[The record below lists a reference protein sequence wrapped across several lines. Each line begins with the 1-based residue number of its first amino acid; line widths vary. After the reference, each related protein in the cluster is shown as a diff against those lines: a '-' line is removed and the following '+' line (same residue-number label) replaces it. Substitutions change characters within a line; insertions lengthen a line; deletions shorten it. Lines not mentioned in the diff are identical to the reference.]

1 METSKDAS
9 STETEHA
16 DVTQRVTRTVITRT
30 NYESSVAD
38 TNIGG
43 DVSDDL
49 AYFDVAESLT
59 ADSMLASASHGSDY
73 SVLRL
78 DRAQDD
84 LSSFKKRI
92 DANAEEQREHA
103 DLMAGLQRKVEDYR
117 RRIAEI
123 ERQVATRTSDDR
135 VTFNISEVS
144 ETWTPEIKEVSG
156 VEYEF
161 ASKLDE
167 ERRKVEELRMHNTQ
181 LQAEI
186 QHLRQQ
192 FDLTIQEKERSYQIR
207 EKNLAQYLSD
217 EQKRMMDLWTE
228 LQHVRRQFGE
238 YKDQTERELEN
249 QRNEFARISRG
260 VGGFARQLNLSSY
273 EGTETTVINQDSV
286 LMDAV
291 RRFREQQAAPM
302 GASAEDYDALM
313 KKYEEAI
320 ERIVELE
327 SSGDGSTGKLSALET
342 QLRRNRDKL
351 AECREVLRKIYDLTK
366 ESNKD
371 TTKRARSLSPGGT
384 HVIPSE
390 VLRSV
395 RYAIRTRDNELQQ
408 LQRKLKNTELQITE
422 LLTRL
427 ETAEEARKRLEK
439 QLTDSKKELTTQM
452 KSVEDANRELKRL
465 EERLR
470 ASDSDKTITEN
481 ARRKLEEEVRRLKT
495 IIDQSDADDV
505 KKALEE
511 AEAQNRFIE
520 EEYKTRI
527 AELSR
532 RTEGLV
538 DDNKRLKG
546 DLNGV
551 KDKYRN
557 LEIQYNIT
565 LQKLDEKDFALKN
578 LEDSKRDLLKD
589 LEDQRVR
596 FDTVTN
602 ELDNLQTNFTTTTKN
617 TVAIEMTVKEIKQ
630 QRDDLSKQKDDLSR
644 QLADLSHKIEVE
656 IKKREEIEK
665 TSLRHVD
672 EIEKLKAQITDYESQ
687 LMLLRRHNDEL
698 DTQLKTSQA
707 KITTTENSL
716 ASAKKEITTLN
727 ELNGKLQNEK
737 HEIMNSKQNSDVEL
751 DAVKE
756 KLRKV
761 EIEIEKLS
769 TENKALIETEQ
780 TSKVAYKDEE
790 NKVHVLERE
799 LDEAKTEIDELR
811 RQLTQLDQEKKERLE
826 DVIRLRTAA
835 DKSDTYEST
844 HITEI
849 RVKELGDRH
858 KLDLERLE
866 NERDEIERRLQLLQ
880 DELAEKQRIV
890 DRQVTEIEEL
900 KQRYESE
907 INAQKSEMIALETK
921 YQNEHDDERDQHQH
935 DIQLLKASEDEL
947 RDKIELLER
956 KLQEAIDREKILHNE
971 ITEWEEKYDTLN
983 KELEKVRDEVEA
995 VRSDAEKDSQKWKT
1009 EIYIAQ
1015 TEVKNLEAANETLKA
1030 QLSTANERA
1039 NSLNRTTNEQAA
1051 KIRELNSHIRR
1062 LDEELTDSKAL
1073 VSSLESD
1080 LESAQNR
1087 LHTIEE
1093 QYAEL
1098 QLENNKIR
1106 AETDMSNRQIDV
1118 LKKTNA
1124 SNESEIERLKKKVV
1138 QLSDVAKQQAD
1149 ELDRLQNERDQLDKA
1164 YREKAK
1170 HVDQLSEMAKTLEMK
1185 MNRMRQ
1191 ELHDITDKLT
1201 TTETER
1207 NILRTEMRKLEQE
1220 LQFGKDQM
1228 LRKTDE
1234 FHAALDDLANAHRAA
1249 EDGRVS
1255 ALQELETRKFE
1266 LSDLKSRLD
1275 NAEERLGTLQQEY
1288 IRVDKE
1294 RDVLSDS
1301 LRRFQSIISRTVIP
1315 ESGPIDMQT
1324 IDVHVQKLM
1333 THMEKLERERNDY
1346 RESLGRLKRKTTDA
1360 PIMVNK
1366 HETFYRSIEERV
1378 ADVEE
1383 GKRSAEMRLAS
1394 AKELLKS
1401 QEEALKQRD
1410 DERRTMKSK
1419 IVAYELETRGKEAQI
1434 RHLNEL
1440 VKTLKADLETSQSE
1454 VHALRDREEQWD
1466 MKKTHLEG
1474 KLPGEDAELRVKTLM
1489 STFET
1494 ERQNL
1499 NETIRKLTSQLH
1511 ASESMNADLKDDADK
1526 LRRDL
1531 TKAERAEAELRRNL
1545 DEQTRLANDRQQLKD
1560 QLTIAQ
1566 NDLANANSRKQ
1577 QLENELMNVR
1587 TELRDLKQQLHDAN
1601 SRIADLQRQ
1610 LQDANTN
1617 KNRLSDKVHD
1627 LERTIT
1633 LQHNV
1638 ENQLRNQLSTSSNE
1652 QKTLQNVLDELRRR
1666 IDQMERD
1673 KHGMYEKIEEFKK
1686 IRITLIKK
1694 IDILETEKRNAEGII
1709 SETAAQREAIE
1720 RSLSALERENKEL
1733 ARNCAQLQQQIAQ
1746 LELDNG
1752 NRLIMITNKQ
1762 KEEHEKFVQS
1772 MKAEKAQ
1779 VERIVENRDR
1789 ARINRIKQLENQLN
1803 IMREQLNN
1811 ERLRRR
1817 DASDRLYMSSVSKLG
1832 GSVFGMGTA
1841 GMMSAGP
1848 AIYPHTD
1855 SFDYVAGSP
1864 RSLPHFYTAPTTHY
1878 SSLPIS
1884 DTYRFGSTVIA
1895 IDEPTVDTTREV
1907 ISSTYRSSAVT
1918 GAAGQSTGL
1927 SSTSAGMSSLAP
1939 SAEIGDSE
1947 IVKKTTITVSKKTTT
1962 EHGD

>member
-1 METSKDAS
+1 MLLGSENDEMMLNCS
-9 STETEHA
+9 
-16 DVTQRVTRTVITRT
+16 
-30 NYESSVAD
+30 
-38 TNIGG
+38 G

-59 ADSMLASASHGSDY
+59 ADTMLASASHGSDY

-84 LSSFKKRI
+84 LNSFKKRI

-156 VEYEF
+156 VEYEL

-167 ERRKVEELRMHNTQ
+167 ERRKVEELRMHNAQ

-207 EKNLAQYLSD
+207 ERNLAQYLSD

-342 QLRRNRDKL
+342 QLRRNKDKL
-351 AECREVLRKIYDLTK
+351 AECQEVLRKIYDLTK
-366 ESNKD
+366 ESSKD

-384 HVIPSE
+384 HIIPSE

-408 LQRKLKNTELQITE
+408 LQRKLKNSELQISE
-422 LLTRL
+422 LVTRF
-427 ETAEEARKRLEK
+427 ETAQEARKRLEK
-439 QLTDSKKELTTQM
+439 QLADAKKELNTQM
-452 KSVEDANRELKRL
+452 KSMEDANRDLKRL

-470 ASDSDKTITEN
+470 ASDSEKTITEN

-495 IIDQSDADDV
+495 IIDQSDADGV

-532 RTEGLV
+532 RIEGLV

-565 LQKLDEKDFALKN
+565 VQKLDEKDFALKN

-589 LEDQRVR
+589 LEDQRAR
-596 FDTVTN
+596 FDAVTS

-617 TVAIEMTVKEIKQ
+617 TVAIEMTVKEMKQ
-630 QRDDLSKQKDDLSR
+630 QRDDLSKQKDDLTR
-644 QLADLSHKIEVE
+644 QMADLSHKMEIE

-665 TSLRHVD
+665 TSLRHVE
-672 EIEKLKAQITDYESQ
+672 EIEKLKTQIADYESQ

-707 KITTTENSL
+707 KITAVENSL
-716 ASAKKEITTLN
+716 ASAQKEITTLN
-727 ELNGKLQNEK
+727 ELNTKLQKEK
-737 HEIMNSKQNSDVEL
+737 QEIMNLKQSTDVEL
-751 DAVKE
+751 DTVKE

-761 EIEIEKLS
+761 EIEIEKLR
-769 TENKALIETEQ
+769 TENKALIESEEAA
-780 TSKVAYKDEE
+780 KVACKEKE
-790 NKVHVLERE
+790 SRVHLLERE
-799 LDEAKTEIDELR
+799 LEEAKAEIDELR
-811 RQLTQLDQEKKERLE
+811 HKT
-826 DVIRLRTAA
+826 
-835 DKSDTYEST
+835 DTYEST

-880 DELAEKQRIV
+880 DELAEKQRTI
-890 DRQVTEIEEL
+890 DRQLIEIEEL

-907 INAQKSEMIALETK
+907 VNAHKSEMIALETK
-921 YQNEHDDERDQHQH
+921 YQNEHDDERDQHQR
-935 DIQLLKASEDEL
+935 DIELLKASEDEL
-947 RDKIELLER
+947 RDKIGLLER

-971 ITEWEEKYDTLN
+971 VTEWEEKYDALS
-983 KELEKVRDEVEA
+983 KELEKVRDELEA
-995 VRSDAEKDSQKWKT
+995 VRIDAEKEAQKWKT
-1009 EIYIAQ
+1009 EIYVAQ
-1015 TEVKNLEAANETLKA
+1015 TEVKNLEATNETLKA
-1030 QLSTANERA
+1030 QLNTANERV

-1062 LDEELTDSKAL
+1062 LDEELNDSKAL
-1073 VSSLESD
+1073 VSSLEND

-1093 QYAEL
+1093 QYANL
-1098 QLENNKIR
+1098 QLDNNKLR
-1106 AETDMSNRQIDV
+1106 AEIDTSNRQIDV

-1138 QLSDVAKQQAD
+1138 QLSDIAKQQAD
-1149 ELDRLQNERDQLDKA
+1149 ELDKLQNERDQLDKA

-1191 ELHDITDKLT
+1191 ELHDLTDKLT

-1207 NILRTEMRKLEQE
+1207 NFLRTEMRKLEQE

-1234 FHAALDDLANAHRAA
+1234 FHAALDDLANAHRVA

-1266 LSDLKSRLD
+1266 LSDLKSRLE
-1275 NAEERLGTLQQEY
+1275 NAEERLATLQQEY

-1301 LRRFQSIISRTVIP
+1301 LRRFQSSISRTVIP

-1333 THMEKLERERNDY
+1333 THIEKLERERNDY
-1346 RESLGRLKRKTTDA
+1346 RDSLGRLKRKTTDA
-1360 PIMVNK
+1360 PITVNK
-1366 HETFYRSIEERV
+1366 HETLYRSIEERV

-1466 MKKTHLEG
+1466 MKKLRLEG
-1474 KLPGEDAELRVKTLM
+1474 KLPEEDAELRVKTLM
-1489 STFET
+1489 SNFET

-1511 ASESMNADLKDDADK
+1511 ASESKNTDLKDDADK

-1531 TKAERAEAELRRNL
+1531 TKAERAEVELRRNL
-1545 DEQTRLANDRQQLKD
+1545 DEQTRLATDRQQLKD

-1587 TELRDLKQQLHDAN
+1587 SELRDLKQQLHDAN

-1627 LERTIT
+1627 LERTIA

-1638 ENQLRNQLSTSSNE
+1638 ENQLRNQLTSSSNE
-1652 QKTLQNVLDELRRR
+1652 QKTLQNALDELRRR

-1720 RSLSALERENKEL
+1720 RSLNALERENKEL

-1762 KEEHEKFVQS
+1762 KEEHERFVQS

-1789 ARINRIKQLENQLN
+1789 ARVNRIKQLENQLN

-1832 GSVFGMGTA
+1832 GSVFGMGTT

-1848 AIYPHTD
+1848 AIYPQTD
-1855 SFDYVAGSP
+1855 SFDYVIGSP
-1864 RSLPHFYTAPTTHY
+1864 RLMPQFYTAPTTHY

-1884 DTYRFGSTVIA
+1884 DTYRRGSTVIS
-1895 IDEPTVDTTREV
+1895 IDEPAVDTTREV
-1907 ISSTYRSSAVT
+1907 ISTTYRSSAVT
-1918 GAAGQSTGL
+1918 GTVGQTAGL
-1927 SSTSAGMSSLAP
+1927 SSTSAGISSLAP
-1939 SAEIGDSE
+1939 SAEIGDSD
-1947 IVKKTTITVSKKTTT
+1947 ILKKTTITVSKKTTT

>member
-1 METSKDAS
+1 
-9 STETEHA
+9 
-16 DVTQRVTRTVITRT
+16 
-30 NYESSVAD
+30 
-38 TNIGG
+38 
-43 DVSDDL
+43 L
-49 AYFDVAESLT
+49 YFS
-59 ADSMLASASHGSDY
+59 
-73 SVLRL
+73 
-78 DRAQDD
+78 
-84 LSSFKKRI
+84 
-92 DANAEEQREHA
+92 
-103 DLMAGLQRKVEDYR
+103 
-117 RRIAEI
+117 
-123 ERQVATRTSDDR
+123 
-135 VTFNISEVS
+135 
-144 ETWTPEIKEVSG
+144 
-156 VEYEF
+156 
-161 ASKLDE
+161 
-167 ERRKVEELRMHNTQ
+167 
-181 LQAEI
+181 
-186 QHLRQQ
+186 
-192 FDLTIQEKERSYQIR
+192 
-207 EKNLAQYLSD
+207 
-217 EQKRMMDLWTE
+217 
-228 LQHVRRQFGE
+228 
-238 YKDQTERELEN
+238 
-249 QRNEFARISRG
+249 
-260 VGGFARQLNLSSY
+260 
-273 EGTETTVINQDSV
+273 
-286 LMDAV
+286 
-291 RRFREQQAAPM
+291 
-302 GASAEDYDALM
+302 
-313 KKYEEAI
+313 
-320 ERIVELE
+320 
-327 SSGDGSTGKLSALET
+327 
-342 QLRRNRDKL
+342 
-351 AECREVLRKIYDLTK
+351 
-366 ESNKD
+366 
-371 TTKRARSLSPGGT
+371 
-384 HVIPSE
+384 
-390 VLRSV
+390 
-395 RYAIRTRDNELQQ
+395 
-408 LQRKLKNTELQITE
+408 
-422 LLTRL
+422 
-427 ETAEEARKRLEK
+427 
-439 QLTDSKKELTTQM
+439 
-452 KSVEDANRELKRL
+452 
-465 EERLR
+465 
-470 ASDSDKTITEN
+470 
-481 ARRKLEEEVRRLKT
+481 
-495 IIDQSDADDV
+495 
-505 KKALEE
+505 
-511 AEAQNRFIE
+511 
-520 EEYKTRI
+520 I

-596 FDTVTN
+596 FDTILTILLVTVW
-602 ELDNLQTNFTTTTKN
+602 T
-617 TVAIEMTVKEIKQ
+617 
-630 QRDDLSKQKDDLSR
+630 R

-665 TSLRHVD
+665 TSLRWKNLSHVD
-672 EIEKLKAQITDYESQ
+672 EIEKLKAQITDYEIFPFLYNQ
-687 LMLLRRHNDEL
+687 TNVLLV
-698 DTQLKTSQA
+698 
-707 KITTTENSL
+707 ENL
-716 ASAKKEITTLN
+716 T
-727 ELNGKLQNEK
+727 
-737 HEIMNSKQNSDVEL
+737 
-751 DAVKE
+751 
-756 KLRKV
+756 
-761 EIEIEKLS
+761 LS

-811 RQLTQLDQEKKERLE
+811 HKN
-826 DVIRLRTAA
+826 
-835 DKSDTYEST
+835 DTYE
-844 HITEI
+844 
-849 RVKELGDRH
+849 H

-1106 AETDMSNRQIDV
+1106 AETDI
-1118 LKKTNA
+1118 
-1124 SNESEIERLKKKVV
+1124 EIERLKKKVV

-1266 LSDLKSRLD
+1266 LSDLKVSSFFWSNSSQRVDLPLYNKPKSRLD

-1333 THMEKLERERNDY
+1333 THMEKLERER
-1346 RESLGRLKRKTTDA
+1346 RKTTDA

-1383 GKRSAEMRLAS
+1383 
-1394 AKELLKS
+1394 
-1401 QEEALKQRD
+1401 D
-1410 DERRTMKSK
+1410 RR
-1419 IVAYELETRGKEAQI
+1419 
-1434 RHLNEL
+1434 EL

-1617 KNRLSDKVHD
+1617 KNRLSD
-1627 LERTIT
+1627 
-1633 LQHNV
+1633 
-1638 ENQLRNQLSTSSNE
+1638 
-1652 QKTLQNVLDELRRR
+1652 
-1666 IDQMERD
+1666 
-1673 KHGMYEKIEEFKK
+1673 
-1686 IRITLIKK
+1686 
-1694 IDILETEKRNAEGII
+1694 
-1709 SETAAQREAIE
+1709 
-1720 RSLSALERENKEL
+1720 
-1733 ARNCAQLQQQIAQ
+1733 
-1746 LELDNG
+1746 
-1752 NRLIMITNKQ
+1752 
-1762 KEEHEKFVQS
+1762 
-1772 MKAEKAQ
+1772 
-1779 VERIVENRDR
+1779 
-1789 ARINRIKQLENQLN
+1789 
-1803 IMREQLNN
+1803 
-1811 ERLRRR
+1811 
-1817 DASDRLYMSSVSKLG
+1817 
-1832 GSVFGMGTA
+1832 
-1841 GMMSAGP
+1841 
-1848 AIYPHTD
+1848 
-1855 SFDYVAGSP
+1855 
-1864 RSLPHFYTAPTTHY
+1864 
-1878 SSLPIS
+1878 
-1884 DTYRFGSTVIA
+1884 
-1895 IDEPTVDTTREV
+1895 
-1907 ISSTYRSSAVT
+1907 
-1918 GAAGQSTGL
+1918 
-1927 SSTSAGMSSLAP
+1927 
-1939 SAEIGDSE
+1939 
-1947 IVKKTTITVSKKTTT
+1947 
-1962 EHGD
+1962 